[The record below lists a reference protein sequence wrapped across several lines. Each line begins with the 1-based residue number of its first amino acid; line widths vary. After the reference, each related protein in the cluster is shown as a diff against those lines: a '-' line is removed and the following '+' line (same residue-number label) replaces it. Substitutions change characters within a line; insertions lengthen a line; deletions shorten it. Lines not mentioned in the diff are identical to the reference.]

1 VSPPLPCCQ
10 AFTAATVL
18 DPIMD
23 LPRIMGVLSSTVSF
37 AFYLVFLLLL
47 FTFIF
52 AVVRGPLLTQTLRPH
67 PIAI

>member
-1 VSPPLPCCQ
+1 
-10 AFTAATVL
+10 
-18 DPIMD
+18 MD

-52 AVVRGPLLTQTLRPH
+52 AVVRGLGRLAATRTH
-67 PIAI
+67 AF